1 MLNEEKLAKLTPL
14 QLAMVLNAIARWLVF
29 CKSYLDDGAGPPNAE
44 GGVAGIDILHKTCE
58 LLSKSPLHWG
68 REGLFTSFDA
78 ANGQWSV
85 VWIIWIHLEDCIHD
99 LRDKVRAT
107 KIPFLVVK
115 KRCFVFSPD
124 ISTWRILFFG
134 HQNLYSQ
141 TLETYWLESCFA
153 TCLPPKKVWGPTK
166 SIQTLTGGYNSM
178 NRAWWNC
185 YLPQYAAERR
195 CFFCLWRSCQWGGL
209 CS

>member
-1 MLNEEKLAKLTPL
+1 M
-14 QLAMVLNAIARWLVF
+14 
-29 CKSYLDDGAGPPNAE
+29 G
-44 GGVAGIDILHKTCE
+44 ILHHTCE

-68 REGLFTSFDA
+68 REGLFTSVDA

-107 KIPFLVVK
+107 KIPFLVVEK
-115 KRCFVFSPD
+115 KCVFF
-124 ISTWRILFFG
+124 TWHFYLENPFF
-134 HQNLYSQ
+134 
-141 TLETYWLESCFA
+141 W
-153 TCLPPKKVWGPTK
+153 PPKPLFANLRDILVGIMFCNFFCLRKK
-166 SIQTLTGGYNSM
+166 SGAPPKTFTEGYNSM

-195 CFFCLWRSCQWGGL
+195 CFSFLFVEIVPVGWIVFIIHCMMV
-209 CS
+209 